1 MALVAPIED
10 GKVVETESQTSLG
23 KTQQKDG
30 SKLDKDA
37 FLQLLV
43 AQMKYQDPLEPT
55 SNTEY
60 ISQFATF
67 SELEQMQN
75 MSGSMELSR
84 ASSLVGQTVYMKTTG
99 SSGDTSYVEGKVD
112 YVYYENGKAY
122 LSINEE
128 LYSLDDLD
136 TVVDK
141 GYYDAYNAAMSLAL
155 SINKLPSLKNLT
167 LGEREKVEKIYD
179 TYNNMSEYV
188 QTFVSSDYKKLI
200 EQYYNK
206 MQELIEAAEKNSNT
220 DDTGNT
226 DSSNG
231 DKGNTGDG
239 E

>member
-99 SSGDTSYVEGKVD
+99 SSGDTSYIEGKVD

-122 LSINEE
+122 LAINEQ
-128 LYSLDDLD
+128 LYSLEDLD
-136 TVVDK
+136 TVVDQT
-141 GYYDAYNAAMSLAL
+141 YYEAYNEAMELAASLVR
-155 SINKLPSLKNLT
+155 LPAVKNLT
-167 LGEREKVEKIYD
+167 LGEREKVEKIYE
-179 TYNNMSEYV
+179 TYNNMNEYE
-188 QTFVSSDYKKLI
+188 QSFIANEYKQLI
-200 EQYYNK
+200 KQYYEK
-206 MQELIEAAEKNSNT
+206 MQELIKIAENNSGTDNADTSNSGENSN
-220 DDTGNT
+220 GN
-226 DSSNG
+226 N
-231 DKGNTGDG
+231 K
-239 E
+239 

>member
-60 ISQFATF
+60 ISQFATV

-122 LSINEE
+122 LAINEE
-128 LYSLDDLD
+128 LYSLEDLD
-136 TVVDK
+136 TVVDQT
-141 GYYDAYNAAMSLAL
+141 YYEAYNEAMELAASLVR
-155 SINKLPSLKNLT
+155 LPAVKNLT
-167 LGEREKVEKIYD
+167 LGEREKVEKIYE
-179 TYNNMSEYV
+179 TYNNMNEYE
-188 QTFVSSDYKKLI
+188 QSFIANEYKQLI
-200 EQYYNK
+200 KQYYEK
-206 MQELIEAAEKNSNT
+206 MQELIKIAENNSSTDNADTSNSGENSN
-220 DDTGNT
+220 GN
-226 DSSNG
+226 N
-231 DKGNTGDG
+231 K
-239 E
+239 